1 MAAPRSVHFAAVHRI
16 LRYIRGTFSR
26 AVLFSVI
33 VFFRVACNYWCRL
46 GLQIG
51 AQLQASLFFGETLH
65 YLGEIK
71 AIDSRSFH
79 CRSGVPCHGTLL
91 DRLYGSVGDFLIAGF
106 IWPNAIHLASN
117 PVFHARVSFLAATTF
132 VENFLM
138 APTSHYLIFFLLLR
152 LWPMPHLAE

>member
-51 AQLQASLFFGETLH
+51 AQLQASLFFWEILSTILD
-65 YLGEIK
+65 EIK
-71 AIDSRSFH
+71 AIDSCSFH

-106 IWPNAIHLASN
+106 IWKTPTPFILRQILMQE
-117 PVFHARVSFLAATTF
+117 FH
-132 VENFLM
+132 
-138 APTSHYLIFFLLLR
+138 LLLR
-152 LWPMPHLAE
+152 SSKTSWWHHHLITLFFPFDFGYDQCPT

>member
-51 AQLQASLFFGETLH
+51 AQLQASLFCGETLH
-65 YLGEIK
+65 YLGWDK
-71 AIDSRSFH
+71 SNRQLLLPLPKRST
-79 CRSGVPCHGTLL
+79 CHGTLL

-106 IWPNAIHLASN
+106 ICPTPFILRQIRSFMQEFHFWP
-117 PVFHARVSFLAATTF
+117 
-132 VENFLM
+132 
-138 APTSHYLIFFLLLR
+138 LLR
-152 LWPMPHLAE
+152 SSKTSWWHHHLITLFFSFDFGYDQCPT